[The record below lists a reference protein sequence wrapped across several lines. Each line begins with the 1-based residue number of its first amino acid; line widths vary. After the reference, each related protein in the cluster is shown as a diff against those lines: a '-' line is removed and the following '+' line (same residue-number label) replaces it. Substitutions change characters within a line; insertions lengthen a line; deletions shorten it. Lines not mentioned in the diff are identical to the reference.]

1 MIVRA
6 LFFSLNKLFL
16 QIKKE
21 KSSSSHSS
29 FLCYSSSG
37 TRGRDC
43 TWMVGAESHCAP
55 ADARAARGE
64 VLGLPGGEVECQ
76 QNSQGKSKHKVHQS
90 RLQGL
95 STKLADADR

>member
-6 LFFSLNKLFL
+6 LFFSPNKLFL
-16 QIKKE
+16 QIKNE
-21 KSSSSHSS
+21 ESSSSHSS
-29 FLCYSSSG
+29 FLRYSSSG
-37 TRGRDC
+37 ARGRDC
-43 TWMVGAESHCAP
+43 TWMVGAESRCAL

-64 VLGLPGGEVECQ
+64 VPGLLRGEVECR

-95 STKLADADR
+95 STKLADG